1 MADDMRPLVT
11 TTDRRTSLLDA
22 IEPVLRSEGPEAS
35 MTTLAAGAGITK
47 PVLYRHFGDK
57 QGLLAA
63 WAERQARA
71 LGERITAELSRQRN
85 PRSRIRAT
93 ITTYLAALED
103 DPLGYWFV
111 TRRAVTTDDPSGGP
125 VVDVVETIVAAIA
138 EVLEEE
144 LRTAGASTR
153 AIDAASTWA
162 RALVGMVQQVGD
174 HWVQH
179 RGASGLG
186 ESPRPCDVDRD
197 EVATQLT
204 DLVWLGFRGMAD
216 QPVP

>member
-1 MADDMRPLVT
+1 MT

-71 LGERITAELSRQRN
+71 LGERITAELSRERN
-85 PRSRIRAT
+85 PRSRIRTT
-93 ITTYLAALED
+93 IATYLAALED

-138 EVLEEE
+138 DVLEDE
-144 LRTAGASTR
+144 LRSAGASAA
-153 AIDAASTWA
+153 AIDAVSTWA

-179 RGASGLG
+179 RDA
-186 ESPRPCDVDRD
+186 DRED
-197 EVATQLT
+197 VATQLT

-216 QPVP
+216 QAVP

>member
-1 MADDMRPLVT
+1 MT
-11 TTDRRTSLLDA
+11 TTDRRSSLLDA

-71 LGERITAELSRQRN
+71 LGQRITAELSRERN

-93 ITTYLAALED
+93 IATYLAALEE

-138 EVLEEE
+138 DVLEDE
-144 LRTAGASTR
+144 LRSAGAS
-153 AIDAASTWA
+153 AAAVDAASTWA

-179 RGASGLG
+179 RDAG
-186 ESPRPCDVDRD
+186 RD

-216 QPVP
+216 QAVP

>member
-1 MADDMRPLVT
+1 MT
-11 TTDRRTSLLDA
+11 TTDRRTSLLDG

-35 MTTLAAGAGITK
+35 MATLAAGAGITK

-63 WAERQARA
+63 FAERQAQA

-93 ITTYLAALED
+93 IATYLTALED

-138 EVLEEE
+138 DVLEEE
-144 LRTAGASTR
+144 LRSAGAST
-153 AIDAASTWA
+153 AAVEAASTWA

-179 RGASGLG
+179 R
-186 ESPRPCDVDRD
+186 EVDRE

-216 QPVP
+216 QAVP

>member
-1 MADDMRPLVT
+1 
-11 TTDRRTSLLDA
+11 
-22 IEPVLRSEGPEAS
+22 

-47 PVLYRHFGDK
+47 PILYRHFGDK

-63 WAERQARA
+63 WAERQATA
-71 LGERITAELSRQRN
+71 LGERITDELARQRN
-85 PRSRIRAT
+85 PRSRIQAT
-93 ITTYLAALED
+93 ITTYLAALEE

-111 TRRAVTTDDPSGGP
+111 SRRAVTADDPSGGP

-144 LRTAGASTR
+144 LRRAGADE
-153 AIDAASTWA
+153 AAVDAASTWA

-174 HWVQH
+174 HWLQQREV
-179 RGASGLG
+179 A
-186 ESPRPCDVDRD
+186 RD
-197 EVATQLT
+197 ELAAQLT

-216 QPVP
+216 QPVA